1 MAKRFRFEFPCTK
14 SFRAW
19 QFFPWISHWR
29 KPPELRVDTWNF
41 ERREIF
47 PTKIDACCHWYTCW
61 DKLRKQARGSLLTP
75 LLAFNYVVILWMI
88 IVYCTGQR
96 KHECTLNC
104 WYIAVRDGDKLFPK
118 HFSNVVN
125 CSTSLCNYDPSDFCQ
140 ITGFWYV
147 HSSQTTN
154 ILAVFIWRPWSF
166 NVLIARMLSRS
177 EELLFCLIGLSGN
190 IPHYWSFSAFGLI
203 FLKSF
208 NFYNLVLF
216 LTKEAYSHG
225 GLQTRKLGQT
235 PWSGFSMVP
244 IGCCEFFGYSRRH
257 GLSFKNVLNRNCDI
271 KSELILLPQK

>member
-1 MAKRFRFEFPCTK
+1 MAKRFHFEFPCTK

-88 IVYCTGQR
+88 ILYCTGQR

-118 HFSNVVN
+118 HFSNLAVVYVN
-125 CSTSLCNYDPSDFCQ
+125 YSTSLCNCDPSNFCQ
-140 ITGFWYV
+140 ITGFW
-147 HSSQTTN
+147 
-154 ILAVFIWRPWSF
+154 
-166 NVLIARMLSRS
+166 
-177 EELLFCLIGLSGN
+177 
-190 IPHYWSFSAFGLI
+190 
-203 FLKSF
+203 F
-208 NFYNLVLF
+208 NFIRHKRQIYWR
-216 LTKEAYSHG
+216 YSFG
-225 GLQTRKLGQT
+225 GLGV
-235 PWSGFSMVP
+235 SMFSRGPRTYFSV
-244 IGCCEFFGYSRRH
+244 
-257 GLSFKNVLNRNCDI
+257 
-271 KSELILLPQK
+271 

>member
-1 MAKRFRFEFPCTK
+1 MAKRFHFEFPCTK

-140 ITGFWYV
+140 IIGFW
-147 HSSQTTN
+147 
-154 ILAVFIWRPWSF
+154 
-166 NVLIARMLSRS
+166 
-177 EELLFCLIGLSGN
+177 
-190 IPHYWSFSAFGLI
+190 
-203 FLKSF
+203 F
-208 NFYNLVLF
+208 NFIRHKRQIYWR
-216 LTKEAYSHG
+216 YSFG
-225 GLQTRKLGQT
+225 GLGVSMFWLQGC
-235 PWSGFSMVP
+235 SGGPRNYFSV
-244 IGCCEFFGYSRRH
+244 
-257 GLSFKNVLNRNCDI
+257 
-271 KSELILLPQK
+271 